1 MAGTWAVMG
10 RNEGG
15 DPRVFVPS
23 PRARSEP
30 GGARELAR
38 HQPG

>member
-1 MAGTWAVMG
+1 MG
-10 RNEGG
+10 GNEGG
-15 DPRVFVPS
+15 DHRVFVPS

-38 HQPG
+38 RQLG